1 MDGGQNVFGAYQERS
16 RRTILIVE
24 SLQACP
30 SGDERHTGY
39 TSLAPALLRI
49 QMEQGGRRMKVA
61 GASERNA
68 RISTAGPI
76 PYVAIHRQFFEPAF
90 LLDSLGILLPAPVG
104 RTRR

>member
-1 MDGGQNVFGAYQERS
+1 
-16 RRTILIVE
+16 
-24 SLQACP
+24 
-30 SGDERHTGY
+30 
-39 TSLAPALLRI
+39 
-49 QMEQGGRRMKVA
+49 MKVA